1 MDPEI
6 ATRVNSMSHIIDGRR
21 VDCKK
26 ARPKDVF
33 GEWEGKSETLVTTK
47 IFVGGLPYDI
57 TKEEFVR
64 VFSQYGEVLDCVIIP
79 DTQTEMS
86 RCFGFLQFKN
96 PASVDSVMSN
106 YYDIKVRGIW
116 VSI

>member
-1 MDPEI
+1 VTFLECDT
-6 ATRVNSMSHIIDGRR
+6 ASRVNLLSHIIDGRR

-33 GEWEGKSETLVTTK
+33 GDWEGKSDNLVTTK

-57 TKEEFVR
+57 NKEEFVNI
-64 VFSQYGEVLDCVIIP
+64 FIPYGEVVDCVIIP

-96 PASVDSVMSN
+96 PSSVDHVM
-106 YYDIKVRGIW
+106 
-116 VSI
+116 